1 MSNDEFHGSGDD
13 NINES
18 SLSSN
23 IVDDTNADPT
33 LYNYKNLQI
42 CHSEF
47 TVYIGKPNTGNIG
60 NNVS

>member
-23 IVDDTNADPT
+23 IVDDTDADPT
-33 LYNYKNLQI
+33 LYNYKNL
-42 CHSEF
+42 
-47 TVYIGKPNTGNIG
+47 
-60 NNVS
+60 